1 MGLPIDRLVIAT
13 NDNDILARTL
23 ESGEYATREVVATT
37 SPSMDIQVSSNF
49 ERLLYFASGRNS
61 DEIRRYMQMLKQSG
75 SFTVE
80 PKTLEAIR
88 EGFSAGRSDMAET
101 AATIGLVRRESGYLL
116 DPHTATGVKV
126 ARDMPASASPMVVLS
141 TAHPAKFP
149 AAVKDASDV
158 EPALPEWLGDLMNRK
173 ESFTVLPSDLR
184 MLQDHISRH
193 ARAAR

>member
-1 MGLPIDRLVIAT
+1 MDTAQICRVRGCVEI
-13 NDNDILARTL
+13 
-23 ESGEYATREVVATT
+23 
-37 SPSMDIQVSSNF
+37 SPP
-49 ERLLYFASGRNS
+49 

-80 PKTLEAIR
+80 PETLEVIHK
-88 EGFSAGRSDMAET
+88 GFSAGRSEMAET
-101 AATIGLVRRESGYLL
+101 AQTIGAVRRESGYLL

-126 ARDMPASASPMVVLS
+126 ARAMPASASPMVVLS

-149 AAVKDASDV
+149 AAVRDASGI
-158 EPALPEWLGDLMNRK
+158 EPALPEWLGDLMKRK

>member
-1 MGLPIDRLVIAT
+1 
-13 NDNDILARTL
+13 
-23 ESGEYATREVVATT
+23 
-37 SPSMDIQVSSNF
+37 
-49 ERLLYFASGRNS
+49 
-61 DEIRRYMQMLKQSG
+61 
-75 SFTVE
+75 
-80 PKTLEAIR
+80 
-88 EGFSAGRSDMAET
+88 
-101 AATIGLVRRESGYLL
+101 
-116 DPHTATGVKV
+116 
-126 ARDMPASASPMVVLS
+126 MVVLS